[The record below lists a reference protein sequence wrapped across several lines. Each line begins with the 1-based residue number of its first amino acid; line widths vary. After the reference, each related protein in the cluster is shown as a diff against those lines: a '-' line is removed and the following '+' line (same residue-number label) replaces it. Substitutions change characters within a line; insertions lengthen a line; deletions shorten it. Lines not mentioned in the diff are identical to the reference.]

1 MDKKAFI
8 ILGEGIAFVA
18 GAALVSEFPTI
29 GPFMVVLSLIIGF
42 VGGFFIAKMPREETI
57 NYLRDQL
64 NETRTDLNAALKDKL
79 TKATEMKSLE
89 NDYYKVLNEAKALE
103 EELKSLKQATEEV
116 VEEKKEVATKKATK
130 KKTK

>member
-8 ILGEGIAFVA
+8 ILGEALAFII
-18 GAALVSEFPTI
+18 GAVLVSEFPTI
-29 GPFMVVLSLIIGF
+29 GPLMVVLSLIIGY

-64 NETRTDLNAALKDKL
+64 NETRTDLNSALKDRL
-79 TKATEMKSLE
+79 DKATELKSLE
-89 NDYYKVLNEAKALE
+89 NDYYKVLNEVKALE
-103 EELKSLKQATEEV
+103 EELKSLKQANEEV
-116 VEEKKEVATKKATK
+116 VEEKKEVAVKKATK